1 LNPNLV
7 GQSPSSTQTIT
18 ALFNFIL
25 PHKTLKD
32 CEIKMTNLKGKM
44 KSYGKMVDYLKKKT
58 KLSEEWILKKK
69 KESGYFHISH
79 FHKEL
84 MELRESETIENLAL
98 RIFLSNFYYQE
109 AEFCTVKYPNIFATR
124 PSDEFKNL
132 PIYQPR
138 FNKSPSEVIKLKM
151 IDSAEKKIDSSDK

>member
-1 LNPNLV
+1 
-7 GQSPSSTQTIT
+7 
-18 ALFNFIL
+18 
-25 PHKTLKD
+25 
-32 CEIKMTNLKGKM
+32 MTNLKGKM